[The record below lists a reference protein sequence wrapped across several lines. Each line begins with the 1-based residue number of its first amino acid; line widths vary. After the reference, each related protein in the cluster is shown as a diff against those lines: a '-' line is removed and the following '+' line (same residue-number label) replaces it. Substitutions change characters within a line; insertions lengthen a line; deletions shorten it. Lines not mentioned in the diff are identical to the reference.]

1 MNKIQLYFLNMSV
14 ASWHLLLSIFGLYYS
29 RKRYGYFFNLAVTA
43 DEFLNAF
50 FFGDPLETISSR
62 AGKARNNKE
71 EWGCM
76 LCLFLAVITN
86 HDHCTAAIRNNKP
99 D

>member
-1 MNKIQLYFLNMSV
+1 MCKIQLYLLNITI

-29 RKRYGYFFNLAVTA
+29 RDRYGYWFNICVTV
-43 DEFLNAF
+43 DEWFNAL

-62 AGKARNNKE
+62 AGKARNSGE

-86 HDHCTAAIRNNKP
+86 HDHCTLAIRNNELE
-99 D
+99 